1 MQYVLGNKVNF
12 IEVPH
17 IQYLRI
23 VEILEFAGK
32 DWKIEQNIP
41 DYETDKY
48 PPRKWI
54 WNVGKLFHKI
64 IEYSEFYN

>member
-1 MQYVLGNKVNF
+1 MQYVPGNKVNF

-17 IQYLRI
+17 IQGLRI
-23 VEILEFAGK
+23 PEILNFTGK
-32 DWKIEQNIP
+32 HWKIEQYIP

-48 PPRKWI
+48 PSRKWI